1 MSLGMQLIGRAE
13 FARLKSRQL
22 TDTQE
27 GVEMR
32 FKLPARRRR
41 TPWGA
46 IFWALPVAYVFVDPY
61 QRGANWAEWV
71 LTTLAFVI
79 FVLLYVA
86 GMMYWDNRRIL
97 AGICWAVLGL
107 GMAFFGFRYSGA
119 VFFTIVA
126 AFLPFTV
133 NGNAARSAAL
143 VLGTYA
149 VMWIE
154 WWLTHAAAA
163 PNHVWPLVL
172 TLQGMLVAAGTT
184 FAAREAPENER
195 DLRVAERERI
205 ARDLHDVLG
214 HTLSSIALKAELAGR
229 LFHDQPQRA
238 LAEINAVEQISRDA
252 LDEVRNAIHGY
263 YAGDIRKEFERA
275 ESMLHAAGI
284 QTERRFETITMN
296 PAQERVLALALRE
309 AVTNVVRHANAKLC
323 KLALY
328 RSGATYRL
336 EVADD
341 GCGGAMAEGIG
352 VRSIRTRVEAV
363 GGSAAWHGEAGTRL
377 VIVLPFALENAS
389 R

>member
-1 MSLGMQLIGRAE
+1 MSLGMQVSGQAE
-13 FARLKSRQL
+13 FARRDAHQPRVREAGSR
-22 TDTQE
+22 
-27 GVEMR
+27 MR

-46 IFWALPVAYVFVDPY
+46 IFWAVPVAYVFLDPY
-61 QRGANWAEWV
+61 QRGAHWVEWT

-79 FVLLYVA
+79 FLLLYLA

-97 AGICWAVLGL
+97 AGVCWGVLAL
-107 GMAFFGFRYSGA
+107 GMAFFGLRYSGA
-119 VFFTIVA
+119 VFFTMVA
-126 AFLPFTV
+126 AFAPFTV
-133 NGNAARSAAL
+133 GGNAPRSAAL
-143 VLGTYA
+143 VLGIFA
-149 VMWIE
+149 LMWIE
-154 WWLTHAAAA
+154 WLLTHASAA

-184 FAAREAPENER
+184 FAARETAENER

-229 LFHDQPQRA
+229 LFHDQPRRA
-238 LAEINAVEQISRDA
+238 LAEINDVEQISRDA
-252 LDEVRNAIHGY
+252 LDDVRNAIHGY
-263 YAGDIRKEFERA
+263 YAGDIRTEFERA

-284 QTERRFETITMN
+284 QTERRFETITMD

-309 AVTNVVRHANAKLC
+309 AVTNVVRHAKAKLC

-328 RSGATYRL
+328 RSTTAYRL

-341 GCGGAMAEGIG
+341 GCGGSITEGLG
-352 VRSIRTRVEAV
+352 VRSIRARVEAV
-363 GGSAAWHGEAGTRL
+363 GGSVAWHSEAGTRL
-377 VIVLPFALENAS
+377 VIVLPLALASAS